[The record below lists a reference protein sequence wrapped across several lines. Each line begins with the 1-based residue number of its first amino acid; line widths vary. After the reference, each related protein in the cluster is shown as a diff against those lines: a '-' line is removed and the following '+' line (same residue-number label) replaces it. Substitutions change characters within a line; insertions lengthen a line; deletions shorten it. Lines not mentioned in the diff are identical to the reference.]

1 MATKVVSPGYIRTEK
16 LDKKSSACG
25 CSGIDGTNEIDVR
38 AFQKWTNVNKT
49 SGLAEDGKFGK
60 LTKAEYDKYGAEW
73 EASKTAIPVDKKT
86 PETTPATAASPQP
99 SNKIPVSITE
109 KWKAL
114 STTKKV
120 LVIGGGVLVTTGII
134 VLIWKLI
141 PKK

>member
-73 EASKTAIPVDKKT
+73 EKSKLDKPAPDQTVVPPV
-86 PETTPATAASPQP
+86 SPVAV
-99 SNKIPVSITE
+99 SKIPVSLTE

>member
-1 MATKVVSPGYIRTEK
+1 METKVMSSGYMRFDIR
-16 LDKKSSACG
+16 DKKSSACG

-38 AFQKWTNVNKT
+38 EFQKWTNVTKT

-73 EASKTAIPVDKKT
+73 EKSKSNKPTEPKI
-86 PETTPATAASPQP
+86 TTPTPTEK
-99 SNKIPVSITE
+99 KISVNLSE

-114 STTKKV
+114 STNKKV
-120 LVIGGGVLVTTGII
+120 LIIGGGVLATTLVF